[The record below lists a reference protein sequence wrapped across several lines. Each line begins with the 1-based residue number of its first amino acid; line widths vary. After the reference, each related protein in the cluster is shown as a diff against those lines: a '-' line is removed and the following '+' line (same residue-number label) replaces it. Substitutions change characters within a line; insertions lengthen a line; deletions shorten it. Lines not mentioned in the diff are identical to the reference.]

1 MTNNDDNKNRHIVSR
16 FYNQI
21 LFRGSRVV
29 KGAPTDR
36 YQKEIDWF
44 KEAAKRIPDELPFI
58 YSYDLDIKSP
68 DGQDLRYYEME
79 AINGT
84 NLYQWTTEHKD
95 DFSTVLNRLILLA
108 KKLHKENLV
117 PDTNDIY
124 MMYYVKP
131 KNALADFINKLNVN
145 VDNLTINGNQYT
157 NPVNLFDKLYKDL
170 ETRLKDTRYSFIHG
184 DFTMSN
190 TLIDNKG
197 ELYLID
203 PRGCF
208 GNTQF
213 FGDIRYDIAKIY
225 YSIVG
230 NFDSLNVGN
239 FSYEKDSKD
248 INNHY
253 YSITDSGLR
262 GYEELIIKE
271 FEEDPELI
279 RFIHATIWMSI
290 LPHLANNI
298 NQQWCA
304 FCYGVHLLNT
314 INNYEN

>member
-1 MTNNDDNKNRHIVSR
+1 MTNNDNRNQQIVSR

-21 LFRGSRVV
+21 LFRDDRVV

-36 YQKEIDWF
+36 YQKEIAWF
-44 KEAAKRIPDELPFI
+44 KEAIKRIPDELPFI
-58 YSYDLDIKSP
+58 YNYDLDIKSP
-68 DGQDLRYYEME
+68 DDRDLRYYEME

-84 NLYQWTTEHKD
+84 NLYQWAIEHKD
-95 DFSTVLNRLILLA
+95 DFLTVLNQLILLA
-108 KKLHKENLV
+108 KKLHKEALV

-131 KNALADFINKLNVN
+131 KNALVDFINKLNVN
-145 VDNLTINGNQYT
+145 VSNLIINGIQYT
-157 NPVNLFDKLYKDL
+157 NPVIAFEKLYKDL

-197 ELYLID
+197 KLYLID

-230 NFDSLNVGN
+230 NFDSLNAGS
-239 FSYEKDSKD
+239 FTYEKDSKD
-248 INNHY
+248 TNSHY
-253 YSITDSGLR
+253 YSITDNGLR
-262 GYEELIIKE
+262 GYEKVIIKE
-271 FEEDPELI
+271 FKEDPELI
-279 RFIHATIWMSI
+279 RFIHATIWLSL

-304 FCYGVHLLNT
+304 FCYGVYLLNT